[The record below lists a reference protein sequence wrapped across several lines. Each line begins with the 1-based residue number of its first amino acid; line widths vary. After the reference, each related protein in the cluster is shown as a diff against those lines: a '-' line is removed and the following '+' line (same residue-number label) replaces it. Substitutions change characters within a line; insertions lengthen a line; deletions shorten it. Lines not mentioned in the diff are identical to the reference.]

1 MSTTQEFYIRKATE
15 TDARGP
21 FTLEQLSSLVETGQ
35 VDAETYYYD
44 AATENWVALSANPG
58 LMEILYPAKKSLRVK
73 PKSEAQLKTL
83 NTVTRDDRPITVGD
97 MLLAAEG
104 RTADTKSKADPAI
117 AEGRAAAV
125 GLYAAMGM
133 LFVTALAYILP
144 HIDLIFAL
152 DLGGILLN
160 PLCLFGVLNLAL
172 GACLGLGAVG
182 AYPVVRFAAML
193 GFGFTAAVFYL
204 QGETLPLIF
213 SVAIGLGLFFCTLLV
228 NLPGV
233 ILAAAL
239 GFIGACGVAHHL
251 FTS

>member
-1 MSTTQEFYIRKATE
+1 MATTQEFYIRKATE

-44 AATENWVALSANPG
+44 AATENWVAISANAG

-73 PKSEAQLKTL
+73 PKSEAQVKTL
-83 NTVTRDDRPITVGD
+83 NTVTREDRPITVND

-117 AEGRAAAV
+117 AEGRAAAI

-133 LFVTALAYILP
+133 LFVTAAAYILP
-144 HIDLIFAL
+144 HIDRIFAL
-152 DLGGILLN
+152 DLVGVLQN
-160 PLCLFGVLNLAL
+160 PICLFGVLNLAL
-172 GACLGLGAVG
+172 GACLALGAVG
-182 AYPVVRFAAML
+182 AYPAVRFAAML
-193 GFGFTAAVFYL
+193 GFGFNAAVFYL
-204 QGETLPLIF
+204 QGETLPMIF
-213 SVAIGLGLFFCTLLV
+213 SAATGFGLFLCTLLL

-233 ILAAAL
+233 IIAAAL